1 MKKFLIML
9 LVVVSCLSCM
19 IIVTTAAEKTFRI
32 GYSMPSLEADWW
44 VIMNEGVLEQAAK
57 HPEVTLIRTE
67 SGGNTAKQIS
77 DVNDLLT
84 QGIDLLLLF
93 PNESQPLVTALE
105 AAYRAKVPVINWD
118 IPVSGEKKICHIAGD
133 HYGNGKVNA
142 EECVRKLTE
151 KYGEP
156 KGTVL
161 QIQGPLGIDT
171 VTLRKAG
178 FDDVMVNYP
187 NIKVIGNQTGE
198 WKADKAYNIAKDYLT
213 SNPEIDAIY
222 SHNDGMIIGVLRA
235 IEEADKLGKIFT
247 FSIDGDARVL
257 QAIKEGSATALA
269 TYSHALGV
277 KAFEVALQWLNGE
290 DVPYTIIMPTYL
302 VNAANV
308 DKFFDPNSPAYVEP
322 TDSAAVPPQLIS
334 ERPPEAQAYYD
345 ELKKL
350 RDSK

>member
-1 MKKFLIML
+1 
-9 LVVVSCLSCM
+9 
-19 IIVTTAAEKTFRI
+19 
-32 GYSMPSLEADWW
+32 
-44 VIMNEGVLEQAAK
+44 
-57 HPEVTLIRTE
+57 
-67 SGGNTAKQIS
+67 
-77 DVNDLLT
+77 
-84 QGIDLLLLF
+84 
-93 PNESQPLVTALE
+93 
-105 AAYRAKVPVINWD
+105 
-118 IPVSGEKKICHIAGD
+118 
-133 HYGNGKVNA
+133 
-142 EECVRKLTE
+142 VRKLTE

-198 WKADKAYNIAKDYLT
+198 WKADKAYNITKDYLT

-222 SHNDGMIIGVLRA
+222 SHNDGMMIGVLRA
-235 IEEADKLGKIFT
+235 IDEADKLGKIFT
-247 FSIDGDARVL
+247 FSIDGDARLL

-322 TDSAAVPPQLIS
+322 TDSAVPPQIIS

-350 RDSK
+350 RGSK